1 MKWGKMEEKY
11 FFREIARM
19 GVSLAR
25 KAQGKHEYSKIFGP
39 SATLLARSKS

>member
-19 GVSLAR
+19 GVFLAR
-25 KAQGKHEYSKIFGP
+25 KAQKSQRKHENS
-39 SATLLARSKS
+39 